1 MKDSKPNETEER
13 RARAR
18 HDYEAGHGTIL
29 ELAERHRV
37 HRATLLRWAK
47 KDGWQ
52 HRNPRVA
59 ARDNGPLARLK
70 RLAERKIELLE
81 EKEGE
86 AASDAAIGKMTG
98 LLRVIERIAVLQ
110 QKEKEAERSR
120 TPSRIINDARRLEL
134 ARRIESIQR
143 QLEFERNPQAAEGE
157 DPAALRQPPSP

>member
-1 MKDSKPNETEER
+1 MKDSKPNETDER

-18 HDYEAGHGTIL
+18 RDYEAGHRTIL

-37 HRATLLRWAK
+37 HRAPLLRWAK

-52 HRNPRVA
+52 LRNPRVT
-59 ARDNGPLARLK
+59 ARATGPLARLK

-86 AASDAAIGKMTG
+86 AASDTAVGKMTG
-98 LLRVIERIAVLQ
+98 LLRVIERIAILQ

-120 TPSRIINDARRLEL
+120 TPSRIINDA
-134 ARRIESIQR
+134 
-143 QLEFERNPQAAEGE
+143 
-157 DPAALRQPPSP
+157 